1 MLIGKVTKIKN
12 VVKAPLFKLGLDQIY
27 IPVFHDFFTPI
38 IICMKGCAILEAKFR
53 NIFDNSPLE
62 PNLRKLWFLSNLFN

>member
-12 VVKAPLFKLGLDQIY
+12 VVTPPLFKSI
-27 IPVFHDFFTPI
+27 FHDFFTPI

-62 PNLRKLWFLSNLFN
+62 PNLRKMCFLLKLIQLNL